1 MFLRDPS
8 GRRLFPLTP
17 IPGAASPAQ
26 GSPPLRH
33 FALSPGRRSPPPGG
47 SAPDRRVS
55 SPSPLPPGR
64 PARQSRSP
72 PPSSPQAGPRLAP
85 SSSVFFSAGSPL
97 PSLRPQPIPRPAP
110 RARRSPADSPVLI
123 QSGLAML
130 AMAKISAAR
139 KRHPEMMVSLSI
151 SPPRSPHPPSPG
163 QAAAS
168 RLPPHGPPPG
178 PGDPAPP
185 PRAPSA
191 PVRCSRPPRARDQQP
206 RRGPHSRNRRP
217 PRNCS
222 ARPPLTRKRSRGAG
236 ETGSGSRPVA
246 TPLCPLCPLCLA
258 APVRSPDPPACPGP
272 CAVGLCSAA
281 RLAALDAA
289 PTQAPAPLPPFPS
302 VHALASDSNIVV
314 VDNGCVVTKRLL
326 SHSFLKG
333 RQEWGSGGAAGLNS
347 RRRP

>member
-1 MFLRDPS
+1 MS
-8 GRRLFPLTP
+8 PLTLP
-17 IPGAASPAQ
+17 PRSRTASPGQ
-26 GSPPLRH
+26 VSSPLRH
-33 FALSPGRRSPPPGG
+33 FALSLGRSSPPSGDPASDPRVPFAIPSAPRPPGPAARIASPPP
-47 SAPDRRVS
+47 
-55 SPSPLPPGR
+55 
-64 PARQSRSP
+64 
-72 PPSSPQAGPRLAP
+72 SPQAGPRLAP
-85 SSSVFFSAGSPL
+85 SSPVFSSAGSPF
-97 PSLRPQPIPRPAP
+97 PSLRPQPVLHPAP

-191 PVRCSRPPRARDQQP
+191 PARRSRPPRARDQQP

-236 ETGSGSRPVA
+236 EVGSGSGLATTVVRPIGPA
-246 TPLCPLCPLCLA
+246 LA
-258 APVRSPDPPACPGP
+258 RGPDPPARPPG
-272 CAVGLCSAA
+272 
-281 RLAALDAA
+281 
-289 PTQAPAPLPPFPS
+289 APLRPTSPRPP
-302 VHALASDSNIVV
+302 AS
-314 VDNGCVVTKRLL
+314 L
-326 SHSFLKG
+326 SWTGQKPPVL
-333 RQEWGSGGAAGLNS
+333 S
-347 RRRP
+347 RRRPRARGGSR